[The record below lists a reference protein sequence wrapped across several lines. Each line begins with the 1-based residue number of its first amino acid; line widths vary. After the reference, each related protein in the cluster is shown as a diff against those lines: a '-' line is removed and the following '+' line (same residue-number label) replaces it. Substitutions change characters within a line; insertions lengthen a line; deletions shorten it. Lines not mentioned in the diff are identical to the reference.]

1 MVFSLLVYI
10 LFRWQHSFKCVME
23 QTVER
28 RRKNWSWEHMLWTK
42 RKRTEYKDIY
52 VKKLEGKTLSSKD
65 TVILEVIY
73 ILKSFTVETG

>member
-1 MVFSLLVYI
+1 
-10 LFRWQHSFKCVME
+10 
-23 QTVER
+23 
-28 RRKNWSWEHMLWTK
+28 MLWTK